1 MKQLDVAIIGAGTAG
16 LSARS
21 EVAKITDNYLVFD
34 GGTLGTTCA
43 RVGCMP
49 SKVFIQVANDFHT
62 LTKFEKRGFR
72 GEKNITIDDGAVMQ
86 HVRSLRDRFVR
97 AVVGSFDVWQE
108 KHLVR
113 HHARFVDGQTLEA
126 GGERYQAK
134 KIIIATG
141 GRPSV
146 PKDWE
151 SASKWISTS
160 DDVFEWQCL
169 PKSVAIIGLGVI
181 GVELGQALARLG
193 VQVFAL
199 SLDKAVGGLSDPVL
213 QEYAVAALA
222 KEFEINTSGVASL
235 TAVSDGEG
243 LLVKAGN
250 GVEYRVERALVA
262 AGRKLNLDGLNLQA
276 TGLKVNERGLPKFDE
291 GTHRI
296 EDSDIY
302 IAGDVDGTR
311 PLLHEAADEG
321 WIAGY
326 NAVRASDSCFARRT
340 PLAITFSEPNIALVG
355 ESHRSLVSRGADFV
369 TGTVCFE
376 GYGRAIIR
384 LQEVGLVHIYAD
396 RKTGKLLGA
405 EMFAPAGEHLAH
417 LVVWAIAAGHS
428 VDESLALPFY
438 HPVFEEGIK
447 TALRECRSQ
456 LTLPARPLELFR
468 CQETGATLG

>member
-21 EVAKITDNYLVFD
+21 EVAKLTENYLVFD
-34 GGTLGTTCA
+34 GGNLGTTCA

-72 GEKNITIDDGAVMQ
+72 GQSNVTIDDGAVMQ
-86 HVRSLRDRFVR
+86 HLRSLRDRFVR
-97 AVVGSFDVWQE
+97 AVVGSFDAWQE

-113 HHARFVDGQTLEA
+113 HHARFVDGNTIEA

-141 GRPSV
+141 GRPSM
-146 PKDWE
+146 PRDWE
-151 SASKWISTS
+151 ALSKWISTS
-160 DDVFEWQCL
+160 DDVFEWQSL
-169 PKSVAIIGLGVI
+169 PKSVAVIGLGVI

-193 VQVFAL
+193 VRVVAL
-199 SLDKAVGGLSDPVL
+199 SLDKAVGGLTDPVL

-222 KEFEINTSGVASL
+222 KEFEINVSGVASL
-235 TAVSDGEG
+235 SADGEG

-250 GVEYRVERALVA
+250 GSEYRVERALVA
-262 AGRKLNLDGLNLQA
+262 AGRKLNLDALNLAA
-276 TGLKVNERGLPKFDE
+276 TGLNVNERGLPRFDE

-340 PLAITFSEPNIALVG
+340 PLSITFSEPNIALVG
-355 ESHRSLVSRGADFV
+355 ESHRALVARGADFV

-417 LVVWAIAAGHS
+417 LIVWAIAAGYS
-428 VDESLALPFY
+428 VDEALALPFY

-456 LTLPARPLELFR
+456 LSLPSRPLELFR
-468 CQETGATLG
+468 CQESGATMG

>member
-21 EVAKITDNYLVFD
+21 EVAKLTDNYLVFD
-34 GGTLGTTCA
+34 GGSLGTTCA

-72 GEKNITIDDGAVMQ
+72 GENNITIDDAAVMQ

-97 AVVGSFDVWQE
+97 AVVGSFASWQE

-113 HHARFVDGQTLEA
+113 HHARFIDGHTLEA
-126 GGERYQAK
+126 GGEVYRAK

-151 SASKWISTS
+151 SVRKWISTS
-160 DDVFEWQCL
+160 DDVFEWQNL
-169 PKSVAIIGLGVI
+169 PRSVAIIGLGVI

-193 VQVFAL
+193 VKVFAL

-213 QEYAVAALA
+213 QDYAVAALS
-222 KEFEINTSGVASL
+222 KEFEINTSGVASMS
-235 TAVSDGEG
+235 SDGQA
-243 LLVKAGN
+243 LVVNAGD
-250 GVEYRVERALVA
+250 GAAYHVERALVA
-262 AGRKLNLDGLNLQA
+262 AGRKLNLDNLNLHA
-276 TGLKVNERGLPKFDE
+276 TGLKLNEKGLPEFDE

-326 NAVRASDSCFARRT
+326 NAARPSDSCFARRT
-340 PLAITFSEPNIALVG
+340 PLAIIFSEPNIALVG
-355 ESHRSLVSRGADFV
+355 ESHRTLVSRGADFV

-396 RKTGKLLGA
+396 RKTGRLLGA

-428 VDESLALPFY
+428 VDEALARPFY

-456 LTLPARPLELFR
+456 LSLPARPLELFR
-468 CQETGATLG
+468 CQESGATLG